1 MSDTS
6 HFYPDYND
14 SSFNKKIYKK
24 KEFYINKTQKYS
36 RDLNLSNGDGDFKCN
51 SGFKLSDNQKFLKT
65 FMGPNT
71 PYNSLLLFHGT
82 GVGKTCSSISMAE
95 QYSAELEKY
104 NKKVIILL
112 NPSIEDNFKKNIFN
126 IDKLRTKKTHEQC
139 LRDTYY
145 KKINKNSTDIKG
157 QINKLISHKYMFI
170 GYQAFANK
178 IERIKKLAARSGTKN
193 VQELINDTIKK
204 HYSNSVMIIDEAH
217 NIKEGQGGSKILP
230 PLLELVIRNT
240 DNLKLLL
247 LTATPMFNEPQE
259 IIYLLN
265 LMLLNNKQELIV
277 NEDVFHR
284 NGVLKDGGEDIIIT
298 KSRGIVSYLRGEN
311 PLAFPKRLYPKDS
324 MLIKPDNFPSID
336 YTGERLHPR
345 ERINNLKLIP
355 CVLKEGGHQQDIY
368 NRIEEDGFGAFDSV
382 GITASNV
389 AFPSDADAD
398 ASVNYKS
405 FISNDGFFSAF
416 NKNKVNKKLQ
426 LTPKHEKS
434 MELLDTKTMDQYS
447 TKLKK
452 IMDNIENNKDGIIF
466 IYSRFVWT
474 GVVPIALA
482 LEYNGY
488 NNANG
493 NLLNVKEKAGKNK
506 GNYIIISGDKDLSPS
521 HVYSNY
527 SENESSNK
535 NGSKVKII
543 LGSESAA
550 EGLDFKYIREVHI
563 MDPWH
568 HLNKLEQVIG
578 RGIRY
583 CSHIDLPIKQRNV
596 TIFMYATVK
605 EDTKDETV
613 DLKIYR
619 DAENKDRNMANV
631 EYLLKINAVD
641 CLLNIHNNKFINEP
655 FNKKYVMEN
664 SWGSSINITYDD
676 ENGSKRCNYQD
687 CDFKCLPTSQR
698 DELAEKDIDTKTFDI
713 DHIKDNVYEVI
724 DIVREIFKED
734 SVFTI
739 DHFKDHPLIKN
750 KINNELLYLTLDTM
764 MNEHF
769 SIRDPFNNKGTLS
782 YSGGYYLFAP
792 EFLKTK
798 KIGLREIKLPP
809 TIKKHHSITIKK
821 TDFKDLLS
829 DVKHE
834 EIKYTDK
841 DVVRFQYLNYSLKR
855 NIIEDIIKNQTDIND
870 TNKDVYK
877 CIITYNDIGHIGR
890 EDIFGYYVANKG
902 NLEIMKYDPENEK
915 PFNTPSSIEVK
926 SVKQLFKKRMKAE
939 KSKLMTKLII
949 GYLEEK
955 GNSIVFKVRDKRGE
969 ERYLENKKKK
979 NVGGICTDKVKDV
992 IIDFLEELTQKE
1004 IKSESKPKLCQ
1015 TLKDELIK
1023 KGLFYSVENA
1033 LIYELGS
1040 RDY

>member
-1 MSDTS
+1 MTDTS

-14 SSFNKKIYKK
+14 PSFNEKIYKK

-36 RDLNLSNGDGDFKCN
+36 SDLNLSDGEGDFKCN

-65 FMGPNT
+65 FMGPDT

-82 GVGKTCSSISMAE
+82 GVGKTCSSISIAE
-95 QYSAELEKY
+95 QYSNELEKY

-126 IDKLRTKKTHEQC
+126 VDKIKSKKTQEQC

-145 KKINKNSTDIKG
+145 KKISKKSSTDIKG
-157 QINKLISHKYMFI
+157 QINKLISQKYMFI
-170 GYQAFANK
+170 GYQAFANR
-178 IERIKKLAARSGTKN
+178 IERIKKLAARAGTKN
-193 VQELINDTIKK
+193 VQGLINDTIRKN
-204 HYSNSVMIIDEAH
+204 YSNSVMIIDEAH
-217 NIKEGQGGSKILP
+217 NIKEGSSGSKILP

-265 LMLLNNKQELIV
+265 LMLLNNKQDLIIT
-277 NEDVFHR
+277 EDVFHR
-284 NGVLKDGGEDIIIT
+284 NGELTRDGKDIIIN

-324 MLIKPDNFPSID
+324 MLIPPSKFPLID
-336 YTGERLHPR
+336 YTNPGVRLQDN
-345 ERINNLKLIP
+345 ERIKNLKLIP
-355 CVLKEGGHQQDIY
+355 CVLKEGGHQQAIY
-368 NRIEEDGFGAFDSV
+368 NHIEEEGFGAFDSLGV
-382 GITASNV
+382 TASNI
-389 AFPSDADAD
+389 AFPSDRGDTVDA
-398 ASVNYKS
+398 VNYKS

-416 NKNKVNKKLQ
+416 DKNKFNKKLK
-426 LTPKHEKS
+426 LTPKHDKS
-434 MELLDTKTMDQYS
+434 LELLDKKTMDQYS

-452 IMDNIENNKDGIIF
+452 IMDNIENNKEGIIF

-474 GVVPIALA
+474 GIVPLALA

-493 NLLNVKEKAGKNK
+493 NLLNVNDKVGKNK

-527 SENESSNK
+527 SEHESSNK
-535 NGSKVKII
+535 DGSKVKII

-583 CSHIDLPIKQRNV
+583 CSHIELPMKQRNV

-605 EDTKDETV
+605 EDTRKETV

-619 DAENKDRNMANV
+619 DAENKDRYMAGV

-641 CLLNIHNNKFINEP
+641 CHLNIHNNKFINAP
-655 FNKKYVMEN
+655 FNKKFLMED
-664 SWGSSINITYDD
+664 SWGANINVLFEEN
-676 ENGSKRCNYQD
+676 ENGSKRCNYEE
-687 CDFKCLPTSQR
+687 CDFKCAPNELPDILTER
-698 DELAEKDIDTKTFDI
+698 DIDSKTFDI

-724 DIVREIFKED
+724 EVVREIFKED
-734 SVFTI
+734 SVFNI
-739 DHFKDHPLIKN
+739 DHFQSHELIRD

-764 MNEHF
+764 INEAV
-769 SIRDPFNNKGTLS
+769 SIRDQFNNKGKLS
-782 YSGGYYLFAP
+782 YSGGYYFFAP
-792 EFLKTK
+792 EYLKTK
-798 KIGLREIKLPP
+798 KISLREIKSPP
-809 TIKKHHSITIKK
+809 TLKNRDSVPLKNVKFTKLSKVKVLDINYTEKNLREFLYSSYTVKKS
-821 TDFKDLLS
+821 
-829 DVKHE
+829 
-834 EIKYTDK
+834 
-841 DVVRFQYLNYSLKR
+841 
-855 NIIEDIIKNQTDIND
+855 IIEDFIHTENK
-870 TNKDVYK
+870 TNGDVSK
-877 CIITYNDIGHIGR
+877 CFIEYEDIGQIGNKK
-890 EDIFGYYVANKG
+890 IFGYFIANKG
-902 NLEIMKYDPENEK
+902 NLEIMKYENQEFK
-915 PFNTPSSIEVK
+915 TPSTIEDK
-926 SVKQLFKKRMKAE
+926 MVKQMFKRKLKAFKPKE
-939 KSKLMTKLII
+939 II

-955 GNSIVFKVRDKRGE
+955 GNTVVFKVRDKRGE
-969 ERYLENKKKK
+969 DPELENKKKK
-979 NVGGICTDKVKDV
+979 NVGGVCTDKVKDTL
-992 IIDFLEELTQKE
+992 IDLLEDVTGDSIDSQT
-1004 IKSESKPKLCQ
+1004 KPKLCKL
-1015 TLKDELIK
+1015 LKEALIK
-1023 KGLFYSVENA
+1023 KTSFFSVEEALFYK
-1033 LIYELGS
+1033 LGS